1 MATIPYATIV
11 EAQQYFD
18 ERLNTGPWD
27 FATPTDQMKAL
38 QTATRA
44 INRLRFLG
52 NQIDPN
58 QPNAFPR
65 DAWLDTPIPLAVQ
78 QATCELALQLLD
90 SADPNIEIAN
100 IATTG
105 DNYSMVRANYIRDF
119 ALPHIMAGIPSSE
132 AWQLLLPFL
141 ADPLSIQVWRA
152 N

>member
-1 MATIPYATIV
+1 MATTPYATIS
-11 EAQQYFD
+11 EAQLYFD

-52 NQIDPN
+52 NPIDPN

-65 DAWLDTPIPLAVQ
+65 DAWPNTPIPLAIQ

-90 SADPNIEIAN
+90 SVDPNIEIAN

-119 ALPHIMAGIPSSE
+119 ALPHIAAGIPSSE
-132 AWQLLLPFL
+132 AWQMLLPFL
-141 ADPLSIQVWRA
+141 ADPLSVQVWRV